1 MRFTHRHA
9 TAADL
14 PKIVEIYNFAV
25 ATRTC
30 SCDLEP
36 TTVAARQAS
45 FAQHSPSHRPLWV
58 AEDADALERGAVGYL
73 GFFHFMNER
82 PGYFITADLAIYLH
96 PDYQNKR
103 LGTYLLGEAIRHAPS
118 LDIEVLEATIFAS
131 NQSSI
136 DLFSRNGFERWGY
149 MPRVARLEGVEHDL
163 VMVGRRLN
171 GLA

>member
-1 MRFTHRHA
+1 
-9 TAADL
+9 
-14 PKIVEIYNFAV
+14 
-25 ATRTC
+25 
-30 SCDLEP
+30 
-36 TTVAARQAS
+36 
-45 FAQHSPSHRPLWV
+45 
-58 AEDADALERGAVGYL
+58 
-73 GFFHFMNER
+73 MNER

-118 LDIEVLEATIFAS
+118 LDIEVLDATIHAS
-131 NQSSI
+131 NQASI
-136 DLFSRNGFERWGY
+136 DLFSRHGFERWGY